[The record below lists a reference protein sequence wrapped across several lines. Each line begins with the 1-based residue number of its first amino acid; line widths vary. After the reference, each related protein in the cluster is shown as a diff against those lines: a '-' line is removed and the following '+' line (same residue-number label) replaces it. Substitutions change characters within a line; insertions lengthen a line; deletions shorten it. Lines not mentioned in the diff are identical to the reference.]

1 MLKNKT
7 MKLMEENNRENFYGL
22 GAVEK
27 DLLNYLKGHM
37 KRKKKDEGL
46 QNEGLLSSA
55 KFLVFE
61 SRLMSRLCKVLLQI
75 KSKRKRAIEK

>member
-1 MLKNKT
+1 
-7 MKLMEENNRENFYGL
+7 MKLMEENDRENLYGL
-22 GAVEK
+22 GVVEK
-27 DLLNYLKGHM
+27 DLLNYLKGHINR
-37 KRKKKDEGL
+37 KKKKDEGL